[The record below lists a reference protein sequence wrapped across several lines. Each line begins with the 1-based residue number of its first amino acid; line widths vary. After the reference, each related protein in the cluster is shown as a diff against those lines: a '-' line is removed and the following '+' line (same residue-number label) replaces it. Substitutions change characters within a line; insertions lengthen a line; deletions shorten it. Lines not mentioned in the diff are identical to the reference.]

1 MNFEAQ
7 MKNLEKQIK
16 AATDGTYSVEEV
28 VNDEFVRKNTQFE
41 SKEEFFKA
49 APQVLNE
56 TKDLDTLSNPDVD
69 KFIAENSSFKT
80 WIELK
85 EAAKKIFVKQL
96 LKKKGFNVQ

>member
-28 VNDEFVRKNTQFE
+28 VNDEFVEKILNLSQ
-41 SKEEFFKA
+41 KEFSSGFK
-49 APQVLNE
+49 VLNE

-85 EAAKKIFVKQL
+85 EATKKIF
-96 LKKKGFNVQ
+96 